1 MAGAAVAAFWLRG
14 EADERLD
21 VRLERLLTA
30 AAIAA
35 YASIALTFWTAAPA

>member
-1 MAGAAVAAFWLRG
+1 LRG
-14 EADERLD
+14 EGDDGLD

-35 YASIALTFWTAAPA
+35 YASIALTFWTAVPA